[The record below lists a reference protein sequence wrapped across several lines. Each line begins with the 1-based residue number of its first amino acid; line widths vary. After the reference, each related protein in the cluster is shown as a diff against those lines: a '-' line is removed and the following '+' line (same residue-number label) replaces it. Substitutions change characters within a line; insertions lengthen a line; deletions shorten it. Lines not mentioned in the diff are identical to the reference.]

1 MKSFK
6 LYKIGLND
14 DVQSNVCPE
23 ANHELYECLE
33 STTNDTVQVFYQE
46 CLEYIDEIFRK
57 GADDLKKMLGNS
69 IIFYANIIAQKYF

>member
-6 LYKIGLND
+6 LYNIGLND
-14 DVQSNVCPE
+14 DVRSNVCPE
-23 ANHELYECLE
+23 ANLELYKCLE
-33 STTNDTVQVFYQE
+33 STTNDMVRVFYQD

>member
-6 LYKIGLND
+6 LYNIGLND
-14 DVQSNVCPE
+14 DVRSNVCPE
-23 ANHELYECLE
+23 ANLELYECLE
-33 STTNDTVQVFYQE
+33 STTNDKIRVFYQD